1 MAKQKKAEKTLEV
14 STSLSFP
21 KAKRVLGLDLSLT
34 GTGWVRWGSEYQWDS
49 GLIDTDKLVGLD
61 RMDYILKQIMNIIEL
76 PNGWLPSEIL
86 VVMEDFSFAS
96 KGSSLFQI
104 AGLGYIIRHWLWTQ
118 EIPFVLVPPTVLKKF
133 VGGAGNIDKNLMLL
147 KTYKLWGQE
156 FSDDNICD
164 AYGLSRIGRAII
176 GWDTELHAY
185 QKEALKQLDKS

>member
-1 MAKQKKAEKTLEV
+1 MAKQKKVEKTLEV

-49 GLIDTDKLVGLD
+49 GLIDTNKMTGME
-61 RMDYILKQIMNIIEL
+61 RINYILTDIQSRISTPEETKNT
-76 PNGWLPSEIL
+76 L
-86 VVMEDFSFAS
+86 VVIEGYSFAS
-96 KGSSLFQI
+96 KGSSASAI
-104 AGLGYIIRHWLWTQ
+104 HELGGIVKYWLWRE
-118 EIPFVLVPPTVLKKF
+118 EIPYILVPPTVLKKF

-176 GWDTELHAY
+176 GWDTEFHAY
-185 QKEALKQLDKS
+185 QKEALKQLDK